1 MPLVPLLL
9 LVMARLPVAAPTRV
23 GSNFTLKVVDCP
35 GFSVTGKVAPD
46 TVKPVPFSVGALIVK
61 AKLPVDANVR
71 DCVAAVFTSTLPN
84 DTLAALVLRAA
95 ESIEHDGFMKSEQGL
110 HCLPPFLAD
119 FLADFLAARSAP
131 RRSFSCNALARLTL
145 SPPLGAAAVSVTVQA
160 SSTHPVVD
168 VVVQVSVFNADV
180 LAPNKARG
188 KMLDN
193 NISRPVRQWL
203 RPHIWVRR

>member
-1 MPLVPLLL
+1 VNAALVALAGTVTVAGSVTAVLLLNRVTVSPPLAAAAFSVTVQASVPEPVMDPLVQVSVLNTAAAAIPVPLRLIASEVPLVPLLL

-84 DTLAALVLRAA
+84 DTLAALVLRIRVAA
-95 ESIEHDGFMKSEQGL
+95 SNCSVNVFET
-110 HCLPPFLAD
+110 LP
-119 FLADFLAARSAP
+119 
-131 RRSFSCNALARLTL
+131 ALAF
-145 SPPLGAAAVSVTVQA
+145 SVTACAV
-160 SSTHPVVD
+160 
-168 VVVQVSVFNADV
+168 
-180 LAPNKARG
+180 
-188 KMLDN
+188 
-193 NISRPVRQWL
+193 
-203 RPHIWVRR
+203 

>member
-1 MPLVPLLL
+1 VKPALVAFAGT
-9 LVMARLPVAAPTRV
+9 VTVA
-23 GSNFTLKVVDCP
+23 G
-35 GFSVTGKVAPD
+35 SVT
-46 TVKPVPFSVGALIVK
+46 
-61 AKLPVDANVR
+61 
-71 DCVAAVFTSTLPN
+71 
-84 DTLAALVLRAA
+84 AALL
-95 ESIEHDGFMKSEQGL
+95 
-110 HCLPPFLAD
+110 
-119 FLADFLAARSAP
+119 
-131 RRSFSCNALARLTL
+131 LARLTL